1 MLVESTVS
9 AKVEK
14 WKMFSVAMRT
24 QNSVV
29 QNLSAIYLLKY
40 LLIMLEDGVVGM
52 FIVSCVEKNINA
64 NKHQLIVS
72 WLLPI
77 PPTWMN
83 ETVDFFTNKRWHAGF
98 SQMRYSFS

>member
-29 QNLSAIYLLKY
+29 QNLSAIHLLKY

-64 NKHQLIVS
+64 NKHRLIVS
-72 WLLPI
+72 
-77 PPTWMN
+77 
-83 ETVDFFTNKRWHAGF
+83 
-98 SQMRYSFS
+98 